1 MQPGAAKA
9 AQGERDNG
17 ETRDERKGE
26 GERAR
31 SRAGRSK
38 AKREDARAHAGERAR
53 EKDAELEGEREASV
67 HRQSFMQARSV
78 LDVNM
83 VVITPPP
90 AIGISLALAVLRRRQ
105 E

>member
-53 EKDAELEGEREASV
+53 EKD
-67 HRQSFMQARSV
+67 
-78 LDVNM
+78 
-83 VVITPPP
+83 
-90 AIGISLALAVLRRRQ
+90 
-105 E
+105 